1 MSYVVSVRM
10 NRFRILETKNGW
22 HSCHPY
28 NMPINEL
35 VQFFFGF
42 LSDHDNDG
50 VKLI

>member
-1 MSYVVSVRM
+1 MFFVVSVRI

-22 HSCHPY
+22 PKCHQY
-28 NMPINEL
+28 NMPTHEFA
-35 VQFFFGF
+35 QFFFGF

>member
-1 MSYVVSVRM
+1 MSYVVSVRI

-42 LSDHDNDG
+42 LSDHDNNG
-50 VKLI
+50 VKFI

>member
-10 NRFRILETKNGW
+10 NRCRISETKNGLPICNL
-22 HSCHPY
+22 H
-28 NMPINEL
+28 NMPTKEL